1 MQRYSFFF
9 IYANPQNSTPHTN
22 LTHSSSPSP
31 VFSILY
37 YGKISPSQV
46 LYPIYSLAHARVTRQ
61 DFQTRHQSA
70 FLYCNIEKTLKP
82 DEPDFIFFER
92 FQDYHRPP
100 NLHTLLWKNYRL
112 TQQRRD
118 CTLRISLHPQILPGT
133 PT

>member
-9 IYANPQNSTPHTN
+9 IYANPQKLDPTHS

-37 YGKISPSQV
+37 YGKVSPSQV
-46 LYPIYSLAHARVTRQ
+46 LYPIYSLAHARVTRH

-82 DEPDFIFFER
+82 DEPDFKLFER
-92 FQDYHRPP
+92 FQDYQHPP

-118 CTLRISLHPQILPGT
+118 CTLRTPLYPQILPGT